1 MTTISTSYNGKRVL
15 VCGASGLTGY
25 NLFEYLQS
33 LGADVTGTCLMR
45 RSPHQPGTTMA
56 LSQMYSVD
64 FTDTVQ
70 TDKFFR
76 SHCFDYVFICCA
88 QSYNAD
94 VCMTNPQALIQ
105 SNLVMTSNIL
115 SACLK
120 YHIKKVMYMSSAT
133 VYQPHLFPVAESS
146 LNWNANPHKIYM
158 GIGWVKRYLEKLCEF
173 YSHQGMT
180 TLVVRPTN
188 IYGRYD
194 KTELDHCHVLPA
206 FIMRCLDGENPL
218 NIKTSGN
225 GVKNFIH
232 VSDLVR
238 DMAKIMAHSDSSG
251 VYNLTSNEYIAI
263 ERALRLCVS
272 TVREL
277 VMPDYNPEI
286 LFSSTSDAVPFIGLS
301 REKFDDTFGFEP
313 YLPFREGLEDTIK
326 WYYSLRQ
333 TQNQ

>member
-1 MTTISTSYNGKRVL
+1 MTTISTSFNGKRVL

-25 NLFEYLQS
+25 NLFEYLLG
-33 LGADVTGTCLMR
+33 LGAEVTGTCLLR
-45 RSPHQPGTTMA
+45 RSNHQTNGMSLLNQTH
-56 LSQMYSVD
+56 SVD
-64 FTDTVQ
+64 FTDAHQ
-70 TDKFFR
+70 ADKFFSMR
-76 SHCFDYVFICCA
+76 SFDYVFICCA

-94 VCMTNPQALIQ
+94 VCKNNPQMLIQ

-120 YHIKKVMYMSSAT
+120 HGVKKVMYMSSAT
-133 VYQPHLFPVAESS
+133 VYQPHQFPVAESS
-146 LNWNANPHKIYM
+146 LNWNANPHRIYM

-218 NIKTSGN
+218 SIKTSGN

-238 DMAKIMAHSDSSG
+238 DMAKIMAHSDSSD
-251 VYNLTSNEYIAI
+251 VYNLTSNEYVSI
-263 ERALRLCVS
+263 ERTLRLCVS
-272 TVREL
+272 SVREL
-277 VMPDYNPEI
+277 FMPDYNPEI
-286 LFSSTSDAVPFIGLS
+286 IFSSTPDAVSFTGLS
-301 REKFDDTFGFEP
+301 REKFDDTFGYEP